1 MDYKVLIPT
10 SGIGSRLGDITKYTN
25 KSLVKIGKR
34 PAISYIIEKYPVK
47 TEFVITLGY
56 FGNHVEEF
64 LRMSYP
70 ERNFTFVNV
79 DKFEGPGS
87 SLGYSI
93 LQAKD
98 ELQCP
103 FIYNACDTINF
114 EKVVEPDENWVMGYK
129 TNDLSQYDSYN
140 ITADK
145 KVSVMFDKGEFS
157 SDFAYIGLIGVFDY
171 NSFWNELDSLY
182 NSDENNSKLSDF
194 WCVKSLIDKEELFS
208 HIESKNW
215 YDIGN
220 VKALQQA
227 RKEFPDKFPI
237 LDKSN
242 ESIYL
247 FDDFVIKFFSDE
259 KIARNRVERSK
270 YLKGLT
276 PNVLEYGKHF
286 YKYEYVEGD
295 LYSDVALPND
305 FSNFLDWCKQNLWKN
320 TDYDIND
327 FRNLCFDFYIKKTNS
342 RIKDFLKEKK
352 DERITINGISIP
364 PINEI
369 ISLIDTNWLC
379 DSNPTNFHGDL
390 ILDNIIKTTDG
401 YCLLD
406 WRQDFGGKINVGDMY
421 YDLAKLNHN
430 LTVNHDIINS
440 DLFSISKKNGE
451 IIVDINRKQTLVECQ
466 SLFHNWIVESGYD
479 LKKVKILT
487 SIIWLNMS
495 PLHHKPFD
503 EFLFYFGKY
512 NLYKELKNI

>member
-1 MDYKVLIPT
+1 MNYKVLIPT
-10 SGIGSRLGDITKYTN
+10 SGIGSRLGDITKFTN

-34 PAISYIIEKYPVK
+34 PAISYIIEKYPPH

-56 FGNHVEEF
+56 FGHHVEEF
-64 LRMSYP
+64 LKMSYP
-70 ERNFTFVNV
+70 DRNFTFVQV
-79 DKFEGPGS
+79 DKYEGPGT

-98 ELQCP
+98 KLQCP

-114 EKVVEPDENWVMGYK
+114 EQLVEPRENWVMGHY

-140 ITADK
+140 VTEDK
-145 KVSVMFDKGEFS
+145 KVSLMFDKGEFS

-171 NSFWNELDSLY
+171 QTFWEKMDYLY
-182 NSDENNSKLSDF
+182 NLDRNNSKLSDF
-194 WCVKSLIDKEELFS
+194 WCVKSMIESGSQFS

-259 KIARNRVERSK
+259 KIVENRVERANH
-270 YLKGLT
+270 LKGLT
-276 PNVLEYGKHF
+276 PKVLECGNHF
-286 YKYEYVEGD
+286 YKYEYVKGD
-295 LYSDVALPND
+295 LYSDVVLPND
-305 FSNFLDWCKQNLWKN
+305 FSNFLDWCQEKLWKDL
-320 TDYDIND
+320 DYDIND
-327 FRNLCFDFYIKKTNS
+327 YKSLCFDFYINKTNS

-352 DERITINGISIP
+352 DENAIINGVNVPS
-364 PINEI
+364 INEL
-369 ISLIDTNWLC
+369 ISLIDLDWLC
-379 DSNPTNFHGDL
+379 DSKPTNFHGDL
-390 ILDNIIKTTDG
+390 ILDNIIKTSND

-406 WRQDFGGKINVGDMY
+406 WRQDFSGQVVVGDVY

-440 DLFSISKKNGE
+440 DLFVVSKKNGE
-451 IIVDINRKQTLVECQ
+451 ILVDINRKQTLVECQ
-466 SLFHNWIVESGYD
+466 SLFHNWIVERGYD

-503 EFLFYFGKY
+503 EFLFYFGKL
-512 NLYKELKNI
+512 NLYKELNNI